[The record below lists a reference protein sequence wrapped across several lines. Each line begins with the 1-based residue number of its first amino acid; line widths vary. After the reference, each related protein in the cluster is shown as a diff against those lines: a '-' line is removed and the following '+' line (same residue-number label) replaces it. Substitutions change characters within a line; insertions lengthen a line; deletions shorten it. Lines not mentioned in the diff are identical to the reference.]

1 MLGIYAFWETDLG
14 QLVFFFIHIALVYS
28 ILVLNDMR
36 LEWRDLYKNQAAET
50 LREVAVRAIEII
62 DEKLKID
69 NYD

>member
-1 MLGIYAFWETDLG
+1 MLGVYAFGETDLG

-28 ILVLNDMR
+28 ILVLNDIR
-36 LEWRDLYKNQAAET
+36 LEWRDLYKNQAAEP

-62 DEKLKID
+62 NEKLKID

>member
-1 MLGIYAFWETDLG
+1 MLGIYAFWETDFG

-36 LEWRDLYKNQAAET
+36 LKWRDLYKKQAAEA